1 MSSDAADSVRYQ
13 HWAPQNDYEDEVD
26 PEEECKAKEYFHAAA
41 SLWDEKPQAEAM
53 PTSTLC
59 GGKSQV
65 SWPDNPSASGFI
77 TQGMTFPQAMNNVLL
92 HVLSEDWNAMHTNA
106 KKASAVPKKK
116 EHKGKKRKRGA
127 KMEDEENS
135 EPKVCSEAQTFNGE
149 DVQAKNKNANKQQK
163 DGAEGE
169 DKKGLSEAQI
179 HDHATW
185 IISRFT
191 NREDVAL
198 RKEMLD
204 LLYEKLEG
212 PRKPM
217 WFSLKNSS
225 PRAAV
230 GKKLAITYQEE
241 DGEKTTTFE
250 ATVVGVHPFK
260 GLALKFDDKDD
271 DGMGPYYANDNEEWH
286 WM

>member
-1 MSSDAADSVRYQ
+1 MERHAYERKEGVGS
-13 HWAPQNDYEDEVD
+13 PQ
-26 PEEECKAKEYFHAAA
+26 EERAQGQEA
-41 SLWDEKPQAEAM
+41 QA
-53 PTSTLC
+53 
-59 GGKSQV
+59 
-65 SWPDNPSASGFI
+65 W
-77 TQGMTFPQAMNNVLL
+77 
-92 HVLSEDWNAMHTNA
+92 SED
-106 KKASAVPKKK
+106 
-116 EHKGKKRKRGA
+116 GRRRKL
-127 KMEDEENS
+127 

-169 DKKGLSEAQI
+169 DKKGPSEAQI